1 MNRFLI
7 LALCSLVIFSSCD
20 FIHGKRVR
28 GSGNVIMQSRN
39 VSDFTGVSIS
49 GAMHLYLKQETSSS
63 VKIETDDN
71 LQQYIMITV
80 ENGVLR
86 IRPQQNINLV
96 ETGKIKVFV
105 SAPVF
110 RSMEATGA
118 CNIFSE
124 NMLSSGEAI
133 DIDLTGASDARVE
146 LKSPKVSADLTGA
159 SSLSLKGEAKE
170 FSIDGSGSSNVRC
183 FDLLTEETRID
194 MSGACDA
201 EVFASVK
208 LDVKASGAS
217 DVKYKGNAAVSQ
229 DVSGAGS
236 VKKVQ

>member
-1 MNRFLI
+1 MNRILI
-7 LALCSLVIFSSCD
+7 ITLGSLVLFSSCHL
-20 FIHGKRVR
+20 FGKRVR
-28 GSGNVIMQSRN
+28 GSGNVIMQTRN
-39 VSDFTGVSIS
+39 VSNFNGVSIS
-49 GAMHLYLKQETSSS
+49 GAIDLYLKQDSAFS

-71 LQQYIMITV
+71 LQRYIIISE
-80 ENGVLR
+80 ENGVLH
-86 IRPQQNINLV
+86 IRPENHINLD

-110 RSMEATGA
+110 KSIGATGA

-124 NMLSSGEAI
+124 NMLSSTEPI
-133 DIDLTGASDARVE
+133 DIDLTGASEARVE
-146 LKSPKVSADLTGA
+146 LRSPKVSADLTGA
-159 SSLSLKGEAKE
+159 SSLVLKGEAKE
-170 FSIDGSGSSNVRC
+170 FSIEGSGSSNIRC
-183 FDLLTEETRID
+183 FDFLTEETSID
-194 MSGACDA
+194 MAGACDA
-201 EVFASVK
+201 EVFANVK

>member
-7 LALCSLVIFSSCD
+7 IALCSLVIFSSCD

-39 VSDFTGVSIS
+39 VSNFTGVSIS
-49 GAMHLYLKQETSSS
+49 SAMDLYLKQDPSFS
-63 VKIETDDN
+63 VKVETDDN
-71 LQQYIMITV
+71 LQQYVIVTV
-80 ENGVLR
+80 ENGVLHIKPR
-86 IRPQQNINLV
+86 DNINLD

-124 NMLSSGEAI
+124 NMLSSSEAI
-133 DIDLTGASDARVE
+133 DIDLTGASEARVE

-159 SSLSLKGEAKE
+159 SSLSLKGETKE
-170 FSIDGSGSSNVRC
+170 FSIEGSGSSNVRC

-208 LDVKASGAS
+208 LDIKASGAS

-236 VKKVQ
+236 VRKVQ

>member
-7 LALCSLVIFSSCD
+7 IALCSLVIFSSCD
-20 FIHGKRVR
+20 FFHGKRVR
-28 GSGNVIMQSRN
+28 GSGNIIMQSHN
-39 VSDFTGVSIS
+39 VSNFTGVSIS
-49 GAMHLYLKQETSSS
+49 GSMDLYLKQESSFS

-71 LQQYIMITV
+71 LQHYIMITV

-86 IRPQQNINLV
+86 IRPQQNINLDA
-96 ETGKIKVFV
+96 TGKIKVFV

-110 RSMEATGA
+110 RSMEGTGA

-124 NMLSSGEAI
+124 NMLSSSEAI
-133 DIDLTGASDARVE
+133 DIDLTGASEARVE
-146 LKSPKVSADLTGA
+146 LKSPNVSADLTGA

-183 FDLLTEETRID
+183 FDFLTEETRID

>member
-1 MNRFLI
+1 MNRFLVI
-7 LALCSLVIFSSCD
+7 ALCSLVIFSSCD

>member
-7 LALCSLVIFSSCD
+7 IALCSLVIFSSCD